1 MVTKRRL
8 MLRSGVKLGRPWH
21 NSPKT
26 VYIHTTMNI
35 PISPEGWA
43 NMGAIPTLFAE
54 YNSRDAAG
62 NVLQL
67 DQRKTEYED
76 VVKMLRKEPVVR

>member
-1 MVTKRRL
+1 
-8 MLRSGVKLGRPWH
+8 
-21 NSPKT
+21 
-26 VYIHTTMNI
+26 MNI

-54 YNSRDAAG
+54 YNSRDAAVMSC
-62 NVLQL
+62 NWISV
-67 DQRKTEYED
+67 RRNMRD